1 MNLDVVFN
9 TILLMKM
16 DSESGDLHTP
26 GRQGE
31 ILGSF
36 FVEET
41 EVYFVLFEGDP
52 AGTLITKSK
61 IILL

>member
-1 MNLDVVFN
+1 
-9 TILLMKM
+9 MKM